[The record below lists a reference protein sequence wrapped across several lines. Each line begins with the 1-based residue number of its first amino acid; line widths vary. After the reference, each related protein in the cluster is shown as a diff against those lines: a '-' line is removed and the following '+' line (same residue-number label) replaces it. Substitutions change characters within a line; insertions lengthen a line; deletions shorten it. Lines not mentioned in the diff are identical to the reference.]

1 VDITAHLNQY
11 LGRNGQCSA
20 WMMWLCGV
28 KIIRKFQG
36 DHENPF
42 YCIHLPEWWRVI
54 DWNVEMQNTVQ
65 VPHYT
70 GF

>member
-1 VDITAHLNQY
+1 
-11 LGRNGQCSA
+11 
-20 WMMWLCGV
+20 MMWLCDV

-42 YCIHLPEWWRVI
+42 YCILLPEWWRVI
-54 DWNVEMQNTVQ
+54 DWNAETQNTVR
-65 VPHYT
+65 VSHYT

>member
-1 VDITAHLNQY
+1 MDDVVVWCEDYQE
-11 LGRNGQCSA
+11 
-20 WMMWLCGV
+20 
-28 KIIRKFQG
+28 FQG